1 MFKARS
7 IGTVLA
13 FIMGS
18 VIAWVDTRPGWDDT
32 GVTAFALLAVAGV
45 AALSGVRFW
54 LAAGLTSLPLV
65 AVEVRS
71 AGWGLAAA
79 PVFSVAGA
87 LGGAL
92 LRRLGSDARD

>member
-7 IGTVLA
+7 IGAFLA
-13 FIMGS
+13 LMMGG

-32 GVTAFALLAVAGV
+32 GVTAFALLVVAGA

-54 LAAGLTSLPLV
+54 LAAGLTALPLV

-71 AGWGLAAA
+71 AGWELAAA
-79 PVFSVAGA
+79 PLFSVAGA

-92 LRRLGSDARD
+92 LRRVGSDARE